1 MKKFVRRIEP
11 PLPWQMPVTILL
23 GIFVGLAV
31 YVFYVSKAP
40 SYLGD
45 NPETCINCHVMIPHY
60 ANWAHNSHGR
70 GTTCNDCHVPHDN
83 VFKKYLF
90 KASDGLSHATMFT
103 LRLEPQV
110 IIMEDDTRAM
120 VRENCIR
127 CHEKAVGKEFMYAVQ
142 PNYHNYLED
151 RWCLDCH
158 RETPHGRV
166 NGLASTPNALTIQ
179 KAKSNVAGWL
189 EKELRITNYEL
200 RKKTI
205 DN

>member
-1 MKKFVRRIEP
+1 MKKFLSRIKP

-23 GIFVGLAV
+23 GIFCGLGI
-31 YVFYVSKAP
+31 YVFYISKAT

-45 NPETCINCHVMIPHY
+45 KPETCINCHVMIPHY

-70 GTTCNDCHVPHDN
+70 VTTCNDCHVPHN
-83 VFKKYLF
+83 NIFNKYLF
-90 KASDGLSHATMFT
+90 KAKDGLNHATMFT

-110 IIMEDDTRAM
+110 IIMEDETRDL

-127 CHEKAVGKEFMYAVQ
+127 CHKKTVGKEFIYTVQ

-166 NGLASTPNALTIQ
+166 NGLASTPNALTIP
-179 KAKSNVAGWL
+179 KTKSTVAEWL
-189 EKELRITNYEL
+189 DNELKMKN
-200 RKKTI
+200 
-205 DN
+205 

>member
-1 MKKFVRRIEP
+1 
-11 PLPWQMPVTILL
+11 MPVTILL
-23 GIFVGLAV
+23 GIFVGLGV

-45 NPETCINCHVMIPHY
+45 KPETCINCHVMIPHY
-60 ANWAHNSHGR
+60 ANWAHNLHGR

-83 VFKKYLF
+83 IFKKYLF

-110 IIMEDDTRAM
+110 IIMEDETRDM

-127 CHEKAVGKEFMYAVQ
+127 CHEKTVRKEFMYAVQ

-166 NGLASTPNALTIQ
+166 NGLASTPNALTI
-179 KAKSNVAGWL
+179 AKGKSTVASWL
-189 EKELRITNYEL
+189 ENELRITNYEL
-200 RKKTI
+200 RKKTS
-205 DN
+205 DR